1 MPKSS
6 KEEIDKREQKHVTMI
21 IDELFN
27 QLKQSLEN
35 KFKFLEDKPEETL
48 DSTLKA
54 LWFAAS
60 GIPKSAE
67 EATKLPLPELTSS
80 QIELLHQ
87 LIEKRLNNTPL
98 AHITGRQRFMGID
111 FICDR
116 RALIPRKE
124 TEILG
129 WKALDLSFE
138 FAQVKRKINIID
150 ACCGAGNLG
159 LAIASL
165 NLKAIVYAT
174 DISQEAV
181 DLTHENIDYLNLS
194 QRVVGGQG
202 DLFSAIESDEFYEKI
217 DLIVCNPPYISKGKV
232 KNMNPEIS
240 ENEPVMAFDGGI
252 FGTKIIQKL
261 IIEAP
266 KFLIKTGWLL
276 FEVGVGQGEFFLQL
290 CQRSGRFDRVE
301 SSSDHMEN
309 IRVISARK

>member
-1 MPKSS
+1 
-6 KEEIDKREQKHVTMI
+6 MI
-21 IDELFN
+21 IDEYFN
-27 QLKQSLEN
+27 QLKRSIED
-35 KFKFLEDKPEETL
+35 KFIFLEDKPEETL

-67 EATKLPLPELTSS
+67 EASQLLLPELTVS

-87 LIEKRLNNTPL
+87 LLEKKLNNTPL
-98 AHITGRQRFMGID
+98 AYIVRRQRFMGID

-138 FAQVKRKINIID
+138 FARVKQIVNIID
-150 ACCGAGNLG
+150 VCCGAGNLG
-159 LAIASL
+159 LAIASI
-165 NLKAIVYAT
+165 NSTAIVYAT

-181 DLTHENIDYLNLS
+181 DLTRENIDCLNLS
-194 QRVVGGQG
+194 RCVVARQG
-202 DLFSAIESDEFYEKI
+202 DLFSAIEDDEFYGKM

-232 KNMNPEIS
+232 KKKNPEIT
-240 ENEPVMAFDGGI
+240 ENEPFLAFDGGV
-252 FGTKIIQKL
+252 FGISIIQRL

-266 KFLIKTGWLL
+266 KYLVKTGWLL
-276 FEVGVGQGEFFLQL
+276 FEVGVGQGEFLLQL
-290 CQRSGRFDRVE
+290 CKRSERFDLVE
-301 SSSDHMEN
+301 SLSDHVGN
-309 IRVISARK
+309 IRVILARK

>member
-1 MPKSS
+1 MPDSS
-6 KEEIDKREQKHVTMI
+6 KEKIDKLEQKQLTMI
-21 IDELFN
+21 IDEHFN
-27 QLKQSLEN
+27 QLKRIFEK

-54 LWFAAS
+54 LWFTAS

-67 EATKLPLPELTSS
+67 EATKLLLPELTNL
-80 QIELLHQ
+80 QIELLNQ
-87 LIEKRLNNTPL
+87 LIERRLNNTPL

-111 FICDR
+111 FICDK

-129 WKALDLSFE
+129 WKALDQSIE
-138 FAQVKRKINIID
+138 SAKVKQKVNIID
-150 ACCGAGNLG
+150 VCCGAGNLG

-165 NLKAIVYAT
+165 NSRANVFAT

-181 DLTHENIDYLNLS
+181 DLTLENINYLNLL
-194 QRVVGGQG
+194 QCVVARQG
-202 DLFSAIESDEFYEKI
+202 DLFSAIENDEYFDKA
-217 DLIVCNPPYISKGKV
+217 DLIICNPPYISKGKV

-240 ENEPVMAFDGGI
+240 ENEPVLAFDGGI
-252 FGTKIIQKL
+252 FGTKIIQRL

-266 KFLIKTGWLL
+266 KFLVKNGWLL
-276 FEVGVGQGEFFLQL
+276 FEVGIGQGEFFLKL
-290 CQRSGRFDRVE
+290 CQRSERFDHVE
-301 SSSDHMEN
+301 SSTDQMGN